1 MSLSEIEK
9 KSLDYH
15 KKEPTGKT
23 ETGLTKNLSTH
34 HDLALAYSP
43 GVAGPCKE
51 IEDDPA
57 AANLYTGKNN
67 LVGVVTDGTAVLGLG
82 NIGPLA
88 AKPVMEGKAALFKK
102 FANVDAFDIEV
113 SAKDPDHFIEV
124 VAALEPTFGGI
135 NLEDIKAPECFYIEE
150 ELKKRMNIPVFHD
163 DQHGTA
169 IVALA
174 GLINACEMQGKNLKS
189 CKFVFSGAGSSAIA
203 TANLLLSEGVPSEN
217 ICMCDSRGVIHAGR
231 TDLNDFKKGF
241 VLDTTHRTLHDA
253 MVGAD
258 IFIGMSVADAVTPE
272 MLLAMAPNPIVFAL
286 ANPDPEIKYSEA
298 MRTRS
303 DVIVAT
309 GRSDNPN
316 QVNNVLG
323 FPFIFKGALAVEASE
338 INSRMKKA
346 ASSAI
351 AAIAKEPV
359 LKVVLDAYGLEDM
372 AYGKYYV
379 IPKPMDPRLV
389 CVAKAV
395 ADAAIATGVGKPTKK
410 YLELCNEC
418 DTLQERFDN
427 D

>member
-9 KSLDYH
+9 KSLEYH
-15 KKEPTGKT
+15 KKKTPGKT
-23 ETGLTKNLSTH
+23 ETGLTKDLNTH

-51 IEDDPA
+51 IEEDPA
-57 AANLYTGKNN
+57 KANLYTGKSN

-88 AKPVMEGKAALFKK
+88 SKPVMEGKAALFKK

-113 SAKDPDHFIEV
+113 AAKDPDHFIET

-135 NLEDIKAPECFYIEE
+135 NLEDIKAPECFYIET

-169 IVALA
+169 IVTLA
-174 GLINACEMQGKNLKS
+174 GLINSCELQNKNLKS

-203 TANLLLSEGVPSEN
+203 TANLLMSEGVPKEN
-217 ICMCDSRGVIHAGR
+217 ICMCDSKGVIHAGR
-231 TDLNDFKKGF
+231 TDLNEFKRDFA
-241 VLDTTHRTLHDA
+241 LDTTHRSLSDA
-253 MVGAD
+253 MVDAD
-258 IFIGMSVADAVTPE
+258 VFIGMSVADAVTPD
-272 MLLAMAPNPIVFAL
+272 MLLKMAPNPIVFAL

-323 FPFIFKGALAVEASE
+323 FPFIFRGALAVSAQE
-338 INSRMKKA
+338 INIEMKKA
-346 ASSAI
+346 ASEAI
-351 AAIAKEPV
+351 AEIAKEPV
-359 LKVVLDAYGLEDM
+359 VKVVLDAYGLEDM
-372 AYGKYYV
+372 EFGKYYV
-379 IPKPMDPRLV
+379 IPKPMDPRLI

-395 ADAAIATGVGKPTKK
+395 AQAAIDTGVGVATEK
-410 YLELCNEC
+410 YEKLCSEC
-418 DTLQERFDN
+418 ESLKERYGN

>member
-9 KSLDYH
+9 KSLEYH
-15 KKEPTGKT
+15 KKDTAGKT
-23 ETGLTKNLSTH
+23 ETGLTKDLSTH
-34 HDLALAYSP
+34 HDLAMAYSP
-43 GVAGPCKE
+43 GVAGPCRE
-51 IEDDPA
+51 IEKDPD

-67 LVGVVTDGTAVLGLG
+67 LVGVITDGTAVLGLG

-113 SAKDPDHFIEV
+113 SSSDPDHFIEV

-135 NLEDIKAPECFYIEE
+135 NLEDIKAPECFYIET

-174 GLINACEMQGKNLKS
+174 GLINACEMQSKTLQG

-203 TANLLLSEGVPSEN
+203 TANLLLSEGVPKEN
-217 ICMCDSRGVIHAGR
+217 ICMCDSKGVIHTGR
-231 TDLNDFKKGF
+231 TDLNEFKKDF
-241 VLDTTHRTLHDA
+241 ALDTTHRTLHDT
-253 MVGAD
+253 MVDAD
-258 IFIGMSVADAVTPE
+258 VFIGMSVAGAVTPE
-272 MLLAMAPNPIVFAL
+272 MLLAMAPKPIVFAL

-298 MRTRS
+298 MRTRN

-323 FPFIFKGALAVEASE
+323 FPFIFKGALAVNSRE
-338 INSRMKKA
+338 INSEMKKA
-346 ASSAI
+346 ASTAI

-359 LKVVLDAYGLEDM
+359 IKVVLDAYGLEDM
-372 AYGKYYV
+372 SYGKYYV

-395 ADAAIATGVGKPTKK
+395 ADAAIATGVGTETEKYLKLREECVSLKKK
-410 YLELCNEC
+410 YG
-418 DTLQERFDN
+418 N